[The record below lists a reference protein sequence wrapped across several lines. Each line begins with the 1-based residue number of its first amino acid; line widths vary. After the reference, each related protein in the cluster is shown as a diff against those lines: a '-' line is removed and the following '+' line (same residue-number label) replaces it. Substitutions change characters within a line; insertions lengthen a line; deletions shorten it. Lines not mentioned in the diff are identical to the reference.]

1 MAQTR
6 TGYPSDESDEEW
18 ALCAPY
24 LVLLREDARQRVYRL
39 RSGFNAVRYLG
50 KAGCGWR
57 MVPNDVPPWPVVQ
70 QQTQRWIKAGCFE
83 RLVHNLREVLRVAAG
98 REAQPTAVILASRTG
113 QSTPSSGERA
123 GLHRLDGGPSGCRS
137 RAQARGHQTL
147 PGQARLR
154 PSAQTLARRTILR
167 LGGSLR
173 LFPRWSPR
181 ARLRLPQAPQ
191 IPRRRFMTASRNLPG
206 RFWPRR
212 LEELRSHSRNEANI

>member
-1 MAQTR
+1 MAQNR
-6 TGYPSDESDEEW
+6 TGYPSDGSDEEW

-83 RLVHNLREVLRVAAG
+83 RLAHDLREVLRVAVG

-113 QSTPSSGERA
+113 
-123 GLHRLDGGPSGCRS
+123 
-137 RAQARGHQTL
+137 
-147 PGQARLR
+147 
-154 PSAQTLARRTILR
+154 
-167 LGGSLR
+167 
-173 LFPRWSPR
+173 
-181 ARLRLPQAPQ
+181 
-191 IPRRRFMTASRNLPG
+191 
-206 RFWPRR
+206 
-212 LEELRSHSRNEANI
+212 